1 MNLEIDSDALEF
13 KIAPTKSHPMKVDYL
28 SESREVLIRASL
40 AKQESLSLAIDD
52 DVIVVSFKKV
62 DLRLSEEAVRKLF
75 EALPPYSVLLCTL
88 GLGAGCCRVVTA
100 RGVGT
105 RLEAL
110 PS

>member
-1 MNLEIDSDALEF
+1 MNLEIDVKALEF

-40 AKQESLSLAIDD
+40 AKQESLSLDIED

-75 EALPPYSVLLCTL
+75 EALPPEML
-88 GLGAGCCRVVTA
+88 R
-100 RGVGT
+100 
-105 RLEAL
+105 RL
-110 PS
+110 